1 MAPDVFIPFAETTGD
16 IVRIGAWVIREA
28 CRQLRAWRADG
39 LQLDRVAVNVSFRQ
53 FLSED
58 FDETVLSALR
68 EFDLPGSSL
77 ELEITERVL
86 MEDAADTLRTLRAIK
101 AHGVSISI
109 DDFGE
114 GDSALNY
121 LRRLPID
128 GVKISHG
135 FMKDVPNSQVD
146 AVICRSIIHIAQ
158 SLGLVVI
165 GEGVETAQ
173 QRAFL
178 LADKADLAQ
187 GFLFSA
193 PLAADAVPLYRPPL
207 PRA

>member
-1 MAPDVFIPFAETTGD
+1 
-16 IVRIGAWVIREA
+16 
-28 CRQLRAWRADG
+28 
-39 LQLDRVAVNVSFRQ
+39 
-53 FLSED
+53 
-58 FDETVLSALR
+58 
-68 EFDLPGSSL
+68 
-77 ELEITERVL
+77 
-86 MEDAADTLRTLRAIK
+86 
-101 AHGVSISI
+101 
-109 DDFGE
+109 
-114 GDSALNY
+114 
-121 LRRLPID
+121 
-128 GVKISHG
+128 
-135 FMKDVPNSQVD
+135 VPNSQVD